1 MKNRSSSVAD
11 CSIALSLSDI
21 CLREERKDL
30 VYLGEVRINFLLL
43 KET

>member
-1 MKNRSSSVAD
+1 MAD
-11 CSIALSLSDI
+11 WSIALSLSDF

-30 VYLGEVRINFLLL
+30 VYPGEVRIDFLLL